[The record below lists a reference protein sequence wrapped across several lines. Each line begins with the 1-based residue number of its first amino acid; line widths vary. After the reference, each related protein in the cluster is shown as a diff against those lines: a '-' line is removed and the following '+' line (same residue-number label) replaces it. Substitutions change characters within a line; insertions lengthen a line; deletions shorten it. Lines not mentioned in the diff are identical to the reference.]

1 MIHAMID
8 FNYTLCGTGLVQE
21 EGDKGHSSVA
31 FPQYRDQITCPICL
45 DEVARRVDGT
55 QLTKFLRL
63 SVRALNA
70 LTATQIY
77 TMEYVESMSDDELL
91 RIPNFGKTSL
101 KEVRTIIR
109 HWRGHGPMTKAE
121 LHNALRILWSIDLF
135 ELQEMGLWVDPDS
148 LAMKRWESFQDNPY
162 EFFIRCDDETAD
174 RIWSVIQRR
183 SEKKPPAPSIRR

>member
-8 FNYTLCGTGLVQE
+8 FDDTLCGTSLIQE

-31 FPQYRDQITCPICL
+31 FPQHRDQITCPICL
-45 DEVARRVDGT
+45 AEVARRVDGT
-55 QLTKFLRL
+55 ELTKFLLL
-63 SVRALNA
+63 SVRATNA
-70 LTATQIY
+70 LTATKIY

-109 HWRGHGPMTKAE
+109 HWRGHGPMNKAE
-121 LHNALRILWSIDLF
+121 FHNALRILWSIDLF
-135 ELQEMGLWVDPDS
+135 ELQGVGLWVDPDP
-148 LAMKRWESFQDNPY
+148 LAMKRWESFRDNPY
-162 EFFIRCDDETAD
+162 DFFIRCDDETAD
-174 RIWSVIQRR
+174 KIWAIIQRR